1 MEDLSLAALKSL
13 ILANQMLTTGI
24 ISLLVSAVVIW
35 KHWEQVSYF
44 LIRVWHSFP
53 LIGTV
58 ARLSRKPSSV
68 DSDGWINHE
77 VTLANV
83 YYREFKKYMKG
94 PEAYNASLDYLAKAG
109 EAGRSPRPAWV
120 LFLVVGL
127 VLIEAMGFAYV
138 LAGWMNMD
146 ASTNDRHL
154 LTAGTAIL
162 LAVASAIFAEAA
174 GHTVHHNTLI
184 ARARHWWQ
192 GEEPSKRSRT
202 LKANKAINLEDSFSD
217 SNSPDYEQLLAR
229 VKDVNSNVSR
239 KFLWPVICAVFVTC
253 MAVGAFVVRSATLDS
268 IETEM
273 VNSMKA
279 EASVQADSGSGSPFD
294 LPEESQAI
302 NDEAEDATIEDKMA
316 AIRQASLTTYIML
329 SLIYI
334 AIQGI
339 SIWLASKYH
348 FAGTHSHTAW
358 RLTHE
363 YATAE
368 EMMDAMDQQRT
379 AIASH
384 ADDKLRRLQTM
395 LSSRDHTNSGVLSAL
410 EGENSAHR
418 NFLGYVEYKAGKVS
432 QKAAAQ
438 PAPAV
443 QQAPEAA
450 PVAPVAQVEAPAATL
465 APPAQVE
472 PQVEAP
478 AAPAVAAAPAP
489 GAEPVAAIK
498 ASDFHDV
505 TGLPEESLAA
515 ASRALNV
522 SEAQLRDICEQQQAL
537 KALGLFPAKK
547 EEVLS

>member
-1 MEDLSLAALKSL
+1 MEDLSFAALKSL
-13 ILANQMLTTGI
+13 ILAHQMLTSGVI
-24 ISLLVSAVVIW
+24 LLLASAVVVW
-35 KHWEQVSYF
+35 KYWEQVSYF

-83 YYREFKKYMKG
+83 YNREFKKYMKG

-202 LKANKAINLEDSFSD
+202 LKANRAINLEDSFSD
-217 SNSPDYEQLLAR
+217 SNSADYEQLLAR
-229 VKDVNSNVSR
+229 LSDVNSSVSR
-239 KFLWPVICAVFVTC
+239 KFLWLIVCGAFVTC

-273 VNSMKA
+273 VNSMRA
-279 EASVQADSGSGSPFD
+279 EATAQSDSSVGSPFD

-302 NDEAEDATIEDKMA
+302 NDDAQDATIEDKME
-316 AIRQASLTTYIML
+316 AIRQASLTTYVML

-339 SIWLASKYH
+339 SIWLASKYY
-348 FAGTHSHTAW
+348 FAGTHSYTAW

-368 EMMDAMDQQRT
+368 EMMDAMDQKRT

-395 LSSRDHTNSGVLSAL
+395 LSSRDHTDSGVLGAL
-410 EGENSAHR
+410 EGVNSAHR
-418 NFLGYVEYKAGKVS
+418 NFLAYVEYKAGKVS
-432 QKAAAQ
+432 QKAVAQ
-438 PAPAV
+438 PNPAV
-443 QQAPEAA
+443 QPA
-450 PVAPVAQVEAPAATL
+450 PVAPAAPIAQAESAV
-465 APPAQVE
+465 
-472 PQVEAP
+472 
-478 AAPAVAAAPAP
+478 APAVAAPVTAPTV
-489 GAEPVAAIK
+489 EPAAAIK

-522 SEAQLRDICEQQQAL
+522 TEAQLRDIREQQQAL

-547 EEVLS
+547 EEALS

>member
-1 MEDLSLAALKSL
+1 MEDFSLAALKAL
-13 ILANQMLTTGI
+13 ILANQMLTVGI
-24 ISLLVSAVVIW
+24 VSFLVSAVVVW
-35 KHWEQVSYF
+35 RHWEHVSYF
-44 LIRVWHSFP
+44 LIRVWHSLP

-58 ARLSRKPSSV
+58 ARLARKPASV
-68 DSDGWINHE
+68 DGDGWINHE
-77 VTLANV
+77 VTLSNV
-83 YYREFKKYMKG
+83 YYREYKKHLKG
-94 PEAYNASLDYLAKAG
+94 TDAYNASLDYLAKAG

-120 LFLVVGL
+120 LAL
-127 VLIEAMGFAYV
+127 VLVLVLVLVEAMGFAYV

-154 LTAGTAIL
+154 LAAATALL
-162 LAVASAIFAEAA
+162 LAVASAFLAEVA
-174 GHTVHHNTLI
+174 GHSLHHNSLI

-217 SNSPDYEQLLAR
+217 SDKPDYEQLLAR
-229 VKDVNSNVSR
+229 LKDVNSGVSR
-239 KFLWPVICAVFVTC
+239 KFVWLIVCASFVAC

-273 VNSMKA
+273 VNNMRAETTAQSDSSM
-279 EASVQADSGSGSPFD
+279 GSPFD

-302 NDEAEDATIEDKMA
+302 NNEAEEATIEDKMQ
-316 AIRQASLTTYIML
+316 AIREASLTTYVML

-348 FAGTHSHTAW
+348 FAGTHSKTAW

-368 EMMDAMDQQRT
+368 EMLDAMDQQRT

-395 LSSRDHTNSGVLSAL
+395 LSSRDHTNSGVLGAL
-410 EGENSAHR
+410 EGEKSAHR
-418 NFLGYVEYKAGKVS
+418 NFLAFIEYKAGTEPPKPAPQVAP
-432 QKAAAQ
+432 QVALAAQ
-438 PAPAV
+438 AEPAPAV
-443 QQAPEAA
+443 Q
-450 PVAPVAQVEAPAATL
+450 
-465 APPAQVE
+465 
-472 PQVEAP
+472 
-478 AAPAVAAAPAP
+478 PAVAPAEAALPPTTDAP
-489 GAEPVAAIK
+489 GQTIAAVK
-498 ASDFHDV
+498 AADFHDV

-515 ASRALNV
+515 ASRALGV
-522 SEAQLRDICEQQQAL
+522 DEAQLRDIREQQMAL
-537 KALGLFPAKK
+537 KTLGLFPTKQSA
-547 EEVLS
+547 

>member
-1 MEDLSLAALKSL
+1 MEDLSVAALKSL
-13 ILANQMLTTGI
+13 ILANQMLTVGI
-24 ISLLVSAVVIW
+24 LSLLVSTVVVW
-35 KHWEQVSYF
+35 KYWEQVSYF

-53 LIGTV
+53 LVGTV

-77 VTLANV
+77 VTVANV
-83 YYREFKKYMKG
+83 YFREFKKYMKG
-94 PEAYNASLDYLAKAG
+94 PEAYSASLDYLAKAG

-120 LFLVVGL
+120 LFLVIGL

-162 LAVASAIFAEAA
+162 LAVASATFAEAA
-174 GHTVHHNTLI
+174 GHTIHHNSLI

-202 LKANKAINLEDSFSD
+202 LKAGKAINLEDSFGDSD
-217 SNSPDYEQLLAR
+217 KPDYEQLLSR
-229 VKDVNSNVSR
+229 VADVNSNVSR
-239 KFLWPVICAVFVTC
+239 KFLWLIICGAFVTC
-253 MAVGAFVVRSATLDS
+253 MAVGAFVVRAATLES

-279 EASVQADSGSGSPFD
+279 EASVQSDKSAGSPFD
-294 LPEESQAI
+294 LPAESKAI
-302 NDEAEDATIEDKMA
+302 NDEAQDATIDDKMN
-316 AIRQASLTTYIML
+316 AIRQASLTTYVML

-339 SIWLASKYH
+339 SIWLASRYH
-348 FAGTHSHTAW
+348 FAGTHSRTAW

-368 EMMDAMDQQRT
+368 EMMDAMDQRRI

-384 ADDKLRRLQTM
+384 ADDKLRRLQTA
-395 LSSRDHTNSGVLSAL
+395 LSSRDHTNNGVLSAL

-418 NFLGYVEYKAGKVS
+418 NFLAYVAYKAGKVS
-432 QKAAAQ
+432 QKAVAQPTPAAQ
-438 PAPAV
+438 PTPVV
-443 QQAPEAA
+443 QPA
-450 PVAPVAQVEAPAATL
+450 PVAPVEVPVV
-465 APPAQVE
+465 P
-472 PQVEAP
+472 
-478 AAPAVAAAPAP
+478 VAAAAALAP
-489 GAEPVAAIK
+489 TAAQAAAIK

-522 SEAQLRDICEQQQAL
+522 SEAQLRDIREQQQAL
-537 KALGLFPAKK
+537 KALGLFPTKK
-547 EEVLS
+547 EEVVS

>member
-13 ILANQMLTTGI
+13 ILANQLLTAGI
-24 ISLLVSAVVIW
+24 ISLLVSALVVW
-35 KHWEQVSYF
+35 RYWEQVSYF

-58 ARLSRKPSSV
+58 ARLSRKPASV

-83 YYREFKKYMKG
+83 YYREFKKYMRG

-120 LFLVVGL
+120 LFLVMLL
-127 VLIEAMGFAYV
+127 VLVEAMGFAYV
-138 LAGWMNMD
+138 LAGWMNLD

-174 GHTVHHNTLI
+174 GHTVHHNSLI

-202 LKANKAINLEDSFSD
+202 LKAAKAINLEESFSD
-217 SNSPDYEQLLAR
+217 SDKPDYEQLLAR

-239 KFLWPVICAVFVTC
+239 KYLWLVICGAFVAC
-253 MAVGAFVVRSATLDS
+253 MAVGAFMVRSATLDS

-273 VNSMKA
+273 INSMKA
-279 EASVQADSGSGSPFD
+279 EASLQSDSSIGSPFD

-302 NDEAEDATIEDKMA
+302 NDEAENATIEDKME
-316 AIRQASLTTYIML
+316 AIRQASLTTYVML

-339 SIWLASKYH
+339 SIWLASKYY
-348 FAGTHSHTAW
+348 FAGTHSFTAW

-368 EMMDAMDQQRT
+368 EMMDAMDQHRT

-384 ADDKLRRLQTM
+384 ADDKLRRLQTL
-395 LSSRDHTNSGVLSAL
+395 LSSRDQTNSGVLSAL

-418 NFLGYVEYKAGKVS
+418 NFLAYIEYKAGKVT
-432 QKAAAQ
+432 QR
-438 PAPAV
+438 
-443 QQAPEAA
+443 A
-450 PVAPVAQVEAPAATL
+450 PVVSSQIAPQTPAAEVV
-465 APPAQVE
+465 PA
-472 PQVEAP
+472 PQVEVVNAP
-478 AAPAVAAAPAP
+478 TVAVVPAP
-489 GAEPVAAIK
+489 LEAIK

-515 ASRALNV
+515 ASRALNM
-522 SEAQLRDICEQQQAL
+522 SEAQLRDIREQQQAL
-537 KALGLFPAKK
+537 KALGLFPSSK
-547 EEVLS
+547 EEALS

>member
-13 ILANQMLTTGI
+13 ILANQMLTAGI
-24 ISLLVSAVVIW
+24 ISLLVSAVVVW
-35 KHWEQVSYF
+35 KYWEQVSYF
-44 LIRVWHSFP
+44 LIRVWHSLP

-77 VTLANV
+77 VTLASV

-162 LAVASAIFAEAA
+162 LAVASAVFAEAA

-239 KFLWPVICAVFVTC
+239 KFLWLIICGTFVTC
-253 MAVGAFVVRSATLDS
+253 MAIGAFVVRSATLDS

-273 VNSMKA
+273 VNSMRA
-279 EASVQADSGSGSPFD
+279 EASAQDDSSVGSPFD

-302 NDEAEDATIEDKMA
+302 NDEAQDATIEDKMA
-316 AIRQASLTTYIML
+316 AIRQASLTTYVML

-368 EMMDAMDQQRT
+368 EMMGAMDQHRT

-395 LSSRDHTNSGVLSAL
+395 LSSRDHTNSGVLGAL

-418 NFLGYVEYKAGKVS
+418 NFLAYVEYKAGKVT
-432 QKAAAQ
+432 QKAVAQLAPAAQ
-438 PAPAV
+438 PAPV
-443 QQAPEAA
+443 APA
-450 PVAPVAQVEAPAATL
+450 APVAQVAR
-465 APPAQVE
+465 
-472 PQVEAP
+472 VEAP
-478 AAPAVAAAPAP
+478 ASPAVAATAPALI
-489 GAEPVAAIK
+489 AEPAAAIK

-522 SEAQLRDICEQQQAL
+522 TEAQLRDIREQQQAL
-537 KALGLFPAKK
+537 RALGLFPAKK
-547 EEVLS
+547 EEALS